1 MNPLT
6 QLVVASAA
14 FLATHFV
21 SSTPLRA
28 RSMAAMGEK
37 AYLGLYSVVAAA
49 ALGWMVYAYYR
60 APYAGLWYMPS
71 LRYAPL
77 AIMPFALVLIVCGL
91 LTRNP
96 TMVGQER
103 LLESRDA
110 ARGILRVTRHP
121 LMWGVALWAASHM
134 LARGDAAA
142 LLFFGTFLILALG
155 GTALSDR
162 RKARALGERWQRFA
176 AVTSHVPFAAVAAGR
191 NHFAPAEIGWA
202 RPALGIALYI
212 ALFLLHPVIF
222 GARPY

>member
-1 MNPLT
+1 MNPFT
-6 QLVVASAA
+6 QLVLASAA

-28 RSMAAMGEK
+28 RIIGATGEK

-60 APYAGLWYMPS
+60 APYAGLWYVPW

-77 AIMPFALVLIVCGL
+77 VIMPFALVLIVCGL

-103 LLESRDA
+103 LLESPDA

-121 LMWGVALWAASHM
+121 LMWGVALWAAAHM
-134 LARGDAAA
+134 LVRSDAAA
-142 LLFFGTFLILALG
+142 AVFFGTFLVLALG

-162 RKARALGERWQRFA
+162 RKARTLGERWHRFA
-176 AVTSHVPFAAVAAGR
+176 AVTSHVPFLAVAAGR
-191 NHFAPAEIGWA
+191 NRFAPSEIGWA
-202 RPALGIALYI
+202 RPALGIALFI
-212 ALFLLHPVIF
+212 ALFVLHAAIF

>member
-1 MNPLT
+1 VNPFT
-6 QLVVASAA
+6 QLVLACAA

-21 SSTPLRA
+21 SSTTLRA
-28 RSMAAMGEK
+28 RIIAAAGEK

-49 ALGWMVYAYYR
+49 ALGWMIYAYYR
-60 APYAGLWYMPS
+60 APYAGLWYVPW

-91 LTRNP
+91 STRNP

-103 LLESRDA
+103 LLESGDA

-121 LMWGVALWAASHM
+121 LMWGVALWAASHV

-142 LLFFGTFLILALG
+142 ALFFGTFLALALG

-162 RKARALGERWQRFA
+162 RKARTLGERWRRFA
-176 AVTSHVPFAAVAAGR
+176 SGTSHVPFAAVAAGR
-191 NHFAPAEIGWA
+191 NCFAPAEIGWA
-202 RPALGIALYI
+202 GPALGIAFYI
-212 ALFLLHPVIF
+212 ALFFLHPVIF

>member
-1 MNPLT
+1 MNPFT
-6 QLVVASAA
+6 QLVVASVA
-14 FLATHFV
+14 FLAAHFV

-28 RSMAAMGEK
+28 RIVAAAGEK
-37 AYLGLYSVVAAA
+37 AYLGLYSVGAAA
-49 ALGWMVYAYYR
+49 ALGWMIYAYYR
-60 APYAGLWYMPS
+60 APFASLWYVPW

-77 AIMPFALVLIVCGL
+77 VIMPFALILIVCGV

-96 TMVGQER
+96 TLVGQER
-103 LLESRDA
+103 LLESQEA

-121 LMWGVALWAASHM
+121 LMWGVALWAASHV

-142 LLFFGTFLILALG
+142 VLFFGTFLALALC
-155 GTALSDR
+155 GTALADR

-176 AVTSHVPFAAVAAGR
+176 AATSHVPFAAVAAGR
-191 NHFAPAEIGWA
+191 NRFAPAEIGWA

-212 ALFLLHPVIF
+212 ALLLLHPVIF

>member
-1 MNPLT
+1 VNPLT
-6 QLVVASAA
+6 QLVLASAA
-14 FLATHFV
+14 FLATHLV

-28 RSMAAMGEK
+28 RLIAAAGEK
-37 AYLGLYSVVAAA
+37 AYLGLYSIAAAA
-49 ALGWMVYAYYR
+49 ALGWIIYAYYR
-60 APYAGLWYMPS
+60 APYAALWHAPW

-77 AIMPFALVLIVCGL
+77 VIMPFALVLMVCGL

-103 LLESRDA
+103 YLESRDA

-121 LMWGVALWAASHM
+121 LMWGVALWAASHV

-142 LLFFGTFLILALG
+142 ALFFGTFLLLALG
-155 GTALSDR
+155 GTVLADR
-162 RKARALGERWQRFA
+162 RKARTLGERWQRFA

-191 NHFAPAEIGWA
+191 NSFAPGEIGWV

-212 ALFLLHPVIF
+212 ALVLLHPLIF